1 MHSPNEP
8 TGIEQSKTAD
18 EVLTSDEILSV
29 IEQVHACY
37 DYCAVWKDSTQ
48 KKERAED
55 TGGQAIT
62 MPIKA

>member
-1 MHSPNEP
+1 VQSPNEP
-8 TGIEQSKTAD
+8 TGIEQPKTAD

-48 KKERAED
+48 KQERGED
-55 TGGQAIT
+55 TGGQAMT

>member
-8 TGIEQSKTAD
+8 TGTEQPKTAD
-18 EVLTSDEILSV
+18 DVLTSDEIISV

-37 DYCAVWKDSTQ
+37 DYCAVWKDSTL
-48 KKERAED
+48 KEERAED
-55 TGGQAIT
+55 TGGQAMR

>member
-37 DYCAVWKDSTQ
+37 DYCAGWKDSMQ
-48 KKERAED
+48 NEERGEETEAR
-55 TGGQAIT
+55 TTKPVNA
-62 MPIKA
+62 